1 MKVSVTFEV
10 SEATAKLVIHNA
22 IERVINTSIEVLNE
36 CESGDD
42 EQDSMIER
50 NIEDWEMSKATVC
63 QLWGALR
70 DAVFRKNND
79 DMPQVRDWVI

>member
-10 SEATAKLVIHNA
+10 SEATTKLVIHNA